1 MKEQEKRLVGLRKE
15 LKELVD
21 EQKGGSSSNNN
32 SVEYINEKRM
42 YLRGEIKKYSKYT
55 AIMRKLLNKAAD
67 SKKSDVSNQHQGV
80 NGGGGG
86 GKMMMGKPSTSQLS
100 ISPSEPPTCA
110 SRLSISPSDHL
121 PANSSQVLMTSSNQS
136 INRRTNNHQ
145 DASKKQKQQLH
156 QVVQFAP
163 TSSLPNLMPP
173 GTAPSAAG
181 RNYVAQVSGKD
192 DGGNSVRLMELR
204 RSSPLMS
211 RKTKLN
217 SNNSENCNNN
227 NSNNHVV
234 VDGDVSS
241 CEARDVASPLIGR
254 ANSRYNRAGCRAG
267 ATWRQCSTPRPRDGS
282 REVRHRRYVRC
293 FTLDF
298 RAQKARASNEQ
309 RKLLNRHFLLFLLSF
324 LFASKYYFPSLRITT
339 SNPK

>member
-67 SKKSDVSNQHQGV
+67 GKKSDVSNQHQGV

-163 TSSLPNLMPP
+163 TSSLLNLMPP

-227 NSNNHVV
+227 NSSNNVV

-241 CEARDVASPLIGR
+241 CEARDVASPLIVR
-254 ANSRYNRAGCRAG
+254 ANSRYNRRGV
-267 ATWRQCSTPRPRDGS
+267 S
-282 REVRHRRYVRC
+282 RRSYMAAV
-293 FTLDF
+293 FD
-298 RAQKARASNEQ
+298 
-309 RKLLNRHFLLFLLSF
+309 
-324 LFASKYYFPSLRITT
+324 PS
-339 SNPK
+339 SS